1 MNVLHPHA
9 ITPAKAVADLEV
21 VALRHR
27 AVRHPYLEALADGH
41 LPDPSWALADF
52 ARQYQGYSSCFPR
65 FLTAVISRLE
75 KPAHRQALLANLMEE
90 SGQYDDGELALLEN
104 HGIASEWI
112 VSVPHP
118 ELFHRFRLAVAGD
131 DDDGEVALEVECWR
145 ETLLALLGQ
154 ASGAEAVGMLGLG
167 TEFIVPTIYQPF
179 LRAIAHH
186 GGLAPHDTVFFPLHT
201 LVDDAHQL
209 ALRQIAIDF
218 AATEGGRA
226 DLAKGMHKALALRD
240 SFWSWLHE
248 RARSAPCAW
257 PAESRTWHQ
266 ARP

>member
-1 MNVLHPHA
+1 
-9 ITPAKAVADLEV
+9 VADLEAA
-21 VALRHR
+21 ALRHR
-27 AVRHPYLEALADGH
+27 AVRHPYLEALAEGH
-41 LPDPSWALADF
+41 LPDPFGALADF
-52 ARQYQGYSSCFPR
+52 ARQYQGYSAHFPR
-65 FLTAVISRLE
+65 FLSAVISRLE
-75 KPAHRQALLANLMEE
+75 NPAHRQALLSNLLEE
-90 SGQYDDGELALLEN
+90 SGQYNDRELALLETK
-104 HGIASEWI
+104 GIPSEWI

-118 ELFHRFRLAVAGD
+118 ELFLRFRLAVAGD
-131 DDDGEVALEVECWR
+131 VDDGEDALEVVCWR

-154 ASGAEAVGMLGLG
+154 ASGAEAVGILGLG
-167 TEFIVPTIYQPF
+167 TEFIVATIYQPF

-186 GGLAPHDTVFFPLHT
+186 GGLAPRDTVFFPLHT

-218 AATEGGRA
+218 AATEDGRA

-248 RARSAPCAW
+248 RARSAPGAW
-257 PAESRTWHQ
+257 PAEPRTWHQ